1 MVGPGSP
8 LSANP
13 YEYFAS
19 GAVNPNVTFVIVF
32 FFSCRS
38 KNKKKKKVDIMF
50 SAVSQ
55 DGAMF
60 MDLAF
65 PGSIS
70 FVEYIGLITDIWGPE
85 NGV

>member
-19 GAVNPNVTFVIVF
+19 GAVNPNVTFVIVLF
-32 FFSCRS
+32 FFLSL
-38 KNKKKKKVDIMF
+38 KKQKKQVDIMF